1 MKKLLLTKVIQIVF
15 IAGLIGSVFSCE
27 ADKITFQGPYH
38 IRFTDTVA
46 TIKESYPQVI
56 KVQIHN
62 VGPQLDEAVTVKYL
76 IGGTAREGID
86 YTILGTKGTV
96 VIPANQSF
104 GEIQLRLIN
113 NANDRL
119 ESQTVIFTLTDVSPT
134 SLIVGFGKNNNIG
147 RRMTYTIEDD
157 CILGGYYIGTRKIG
171 SSTITVP
178 NVQVTSADCNEF
190 LLSNW
195 NIGLANR
202 TDFDIF
208 SFDADHPTLR
218 LIDKKDNSIEIPAQ
232 NNSYFNS
239 SIELSGTG
247 SWNPQNGNLLL
258 NIQLKVPLTN
268 PDRDTVVALPT
279 LTFIPQKN

>member
-1 MKKLLLTKVIQIVF
+1 MKKLLLTKVIQIIF
-15 IAGLIGSVFSCE
+15 ITGLAGSVFSCE
-27 ADKITFQGPYH
+27 ADRITFQGPYH
-38 IRFTDTVA
+38 VRFTDTVA
-46 TIKESYPQVI
+46 SVKESYPQIV

-62 VGPQLDEAVTVKYL
+62 VGPQLNEDITVKYL
-76 IGGTAREGID
+76 VGGTAREGID

-104 GEIQLRLIN
+104 GEIQVRLIN

-119 ESQTVIFTLTDVSPT
+119 ESQTLTFTLTDVSPT

-147 RRMTYTIEDD
+147 RHMTYTIEDD

-178 NVQVTSADCNEF
+178 NVEVTSVDCDNF
-190 LLSNW
+190 ILSNW
-195 NIGLANR
+195 NIGFANR
-202 TDFDIF
+202 PDFDIF
-208 SFDADHPTLR
+208 SFNAIHPTLSI
-218 LIDKKDNSIEIPAQ
+218 IDKKDNTIEIPAQ
-232 NNSYFNS
+232 NNGDVV
-239 SIELSGTG
+239 LSGTG

-258 NIQLKVPLTN
+258 NIQLKFPLSN
-268 PDRDTVVALPT
+268 PTRDTVIALPT

>member
-1 MKKLLLTKVIQIVF
+1 MKNLLLTKVIQIVF
-15 IAGLIGSVFSCE
+15 IAGLVCSVFSCE
-27 ADKITFQGPYH
+27 EDKITFQGPYH

-46 TIKESYPQVI
+46 SVKESYPQVI

-62 VGPQLDEAVTVKYL
+62 VGPQLDEDITVKYL
-76 IGGTAREGID
+76 VGGTAREGVD

-119 ESQTVIFTLTDVSPT
+119 ESQTVVFTLTDVSPT

-208 SFDADHPTLR
+208 SFNADHPTLR
-218 LIDKKDNSIEIPAQ
+218 LIDKKDNSIDIPAQ

-258 NIQLKVPLTN
+258 NIQFKVPLTN
-268 PDRDTVVALPT
+268 PTRDTVIVLPT